1 MYAMGVEDRRRE
13 IENLIGIEGEL
24 ELVQL
29 SDRFKVSEMTIRRD
43 LEVLE
48 SRGILRRVVGGG
60 AIALEPKSEEPS
72 LMARALKE
80 SEGKAHIGKAV
91 VKWLRDGEAVYLD
104 GGSTALAVARAL
116 RESGLRLTVL
126 TRNMFAAI
134 ELATRPGIDIIVL
147 GGRLKTTEMVTI
159 GTSLDH
165 GLGNYYVDTYVMGIS
180 GVHPERGLTDYDP
193 AEAAG
198 KSGALEVADRVI
210 LAFDKTKL
218 GQVRLAHVAGIDKVD
233 VVVTDAL
240 PNHPVLMAFL
250 PKAQIDCVRKP

>member
-1 MYAMGVEDRRRE
+1 MRAEDRRRE

-24 ELVQL
+24 ELVKL
-29 SDRFKVSEMTIRRD
+29 SKRFKVSEMTIRRD

-48 SRGILRRVVGGG
+48 SQGILRRVVGGG

-72 LMARALKE
+72 LMTRALKE

-91 VKWLRDGEAVYLD
+91 VKWLRDGEAIYLD
-104 GGSTALAVARAL
+104 GGSTALAVACAL
-116 RESGLRLTVL
+116 RDSGLRLTVL

-134 ELATRPGIDIIVL
+134 ELANQPGIDIIIL
-147 GGRLKTTEMVTI
+147 GGRLKKTEMITM
-159 GTSLDH
+159 GTALDH
-165 GLGNYYVDTYVMGIS
+165 GLDNYYVDTYIMGIS

-198 KSGALEVADRVI
+198 KFGALDVADRVI

-218 GQVRLAHVAGIDKVD
+218 GRVRLAHVAGIEKID
-233 VVVTDAL
+233 VVVTDAM
-240 PNHPVLMAFL
+240 PNHPVLMAFS
-250 PKAQIDCVRKP
+250 PKTQIDCVCTP